1 MTDGTAPGSRP
12 RVAASTVPAFDR
24 LAVTVRPGTDVVVR
38 MPGVLLVARSPD
50 TDEGDRALQ
59 AVLDVLE
66 ASGQEGTRA
75 PGYRV
80 SRALR
85 ELIEVGAA
93 PADLA
98 LVAATD
104 DGLALVLT
112 GAGAATVIDRG
123 WRLCCQTGALLA
135 READWPPA
143 PVLLDLGTSVPE
155 PGPPEPDRRPARA
168 FDLRA
173 GVVPGS
179 GAVLASPPPVTSPT
193 GTIRLAARLLPSASR
208 GVNDPRPAAPTP
220 PRRVDQI
227 LGVGP
232 AGPHRSALPLANAG
246 GEAEESA
253 TGAKVRG
260 YVCRDGHLND
270 PRSLFCAI
278 CGIRMAESTSVFVEG
293 TRPPLGLLVFDNG
306 ASFSLD
312 ENYLLGREPDVDE
325 RVRTGLLRPL
335 VLFDTSGVI
344 SRRHAEIR
352 LEDWDVLLVDCG
364 SANGT
369 LVAERDAATWS
380 ALVPGQPIRMLPSMQ
395 VRIGERSFVFESLH
409 GAP

>member
-24 LAVTVRPGTDVVVR
+24 VAVTVRPGTDVVVR
-38 MPGVLLVARSPD
+38 MPGVLLVARAPE
-50 TDEGDRALQ
+50 TDEDDRALR
-59 AVLDVLE
+59 AMLDLLE
-66 ASGQEGTRA
+66 TSAEAGTRA

-80 SRALR
+80 SRELR
-85 ELIEVGAA
+85 TLIEAGAA

-112 GAGAATVIDRG
+112 GTGTATVSERD
-123 WRLCCQTGALLA
+123 WRLACLSGPVFA
-135 READWPPA
+135 RELEWPPA
-143 PVLLDLGTSVPE
+143 PVLLEVGTPATETSGTSPA
-155 PGPPEPDRRPARA
+155 GPARP

-179 GAVLASPPPVTSPT
+179 GAILASPPSLGTSPT
-193 GTIRLAARLLPSASR
+193 GTIQLGSGPLRALRTGTVSQPARPSMVAPRRFDKILGIPAAGA
-208 GVNDPRPAAPTP
+208 PRPP
-220 PRRVDQI
+220 
-227 LGVGP
+227 
-232 AGPHRSALPLANAG
+232 LPLFETGDEIEQA
-246 GEAEESA
+246 A
-253 TGAKVRG
+253 TTRVHG
-260 YVCRDGHLND
+260 YRCRDGHLND
-270 PRSLFCAI
+270 PRTLFCAI
-278 CGIRMAESTSVFVEG
+278 CGIRMSESTGVYVEG
-293 TRPPLGLLVFDNG
+293 PRPPLGLLVFDNG

-312 ENYLLGREPDVDE
+312 HDYLLGREPDVDE
-325 RVRTGLLRPL
+325 RVRRGTLRPL
-335 VLFDTSGVI
+335 ALFDTSGVI

-352 LEDWDVLLVDCG
+352 LDDWDVLLIDCG

-369 LVAERDAATWS
+369 LVAERDAPQWS

-395 VRIGERSFVFESLH
+395 VRIGERTFVFESLH